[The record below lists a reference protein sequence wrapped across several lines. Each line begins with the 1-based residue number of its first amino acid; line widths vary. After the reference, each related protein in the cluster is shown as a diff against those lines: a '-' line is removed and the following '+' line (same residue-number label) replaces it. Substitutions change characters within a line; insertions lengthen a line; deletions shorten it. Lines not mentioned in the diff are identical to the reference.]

1 MLVLRKRNNGYE
13 SFVAKGNLID
23 HLALPAGKPKVISE
37 KAEEVRL
44 KTIFENERDYMIQ
57 VLAKCNGRIR
67 GEDGAAAI
75 LKIPPTTLGS
85 KMKKLGIKRN
95 FSA

>member
-1 MLVLRKRNNGYE
+1 
-13 SFVAKGNLID
+13 
-23 HLALPAGKPKVISE
+23 
-37 KAEEVRL
+37 
-44 KTIFENERDYMIQ
+44 MIQ
-57 VLAKCNGRIR
+57 VFAKCDGRIR

-95 FSA
+95 FNI